1 MRYFMSTQT
10 LISLNP
16 KAAEFISKPRNL
28 FINGQFVEAVSG
40 KRFETINPA
49 NGQVITTVAEGDKED
64 INRAVTAA
72 RKAFDEG
79 PWPKMKPAERAR
91 ILLKFADLV
100 EENVE
105 ELAHLDTL
113 DYGQPVGLTTAFAS
127 SVIELFRYYAG
138 WATKITGQTIPV
150 SLPGDIFNYT
160 RREAIGVCGQISP
173 WNAPVSVAAMKLAA
187 PLSVGNTVV
196 LKPAEQSP
204 LSALRLA
211 ELIQEAGFPD
221 GVVNIVP
228 GFGATAGAALTQ
240 HPDVDKITFTGSTA
254 VGKEIMRSAAGNLK
268 KVTLELGGKSPHIIC
283 ADADYELAL
292 ANAANAILFNS
303 GQVCFAGSR
312 LFVEKK
318 IYDNFVSD
326 LIDYT
331 KNYKLGDGFDQTT
344 TLGPLVSEKQK
355 NRVLNYLNIGQQ
367 EGAEM
372 LIGGDATSADLANGY
387 FVKPTLLANVR
398 NDMTVAQEEIFGPVV
413 CAMMFDDLDEV
424 IKVANATE
432 YGLGAGICTTDL
444 RKAHKAA
451 HALRTGNVWVNTYNL
466 MDPASPFGGYKQSG
480 LGRENGSASIDTYTQ
495 IKSVW
500 IDLN

>member
-1 MRYFMSTQT
+1 MTTQT
-10 LISLNP
+10 LVSLNP
-16 KAAEFISKPRNL
+16 NAAKFISSPKKL
-28 FINGQFVEAVSG
+28 FINGQFVEAASG
-40 KRFETINPA
+40 KRFETIDPA
-49 NGQVITTVAEGDKED
+49 NGQVITTIAEGDKED
-64 INRAVTAA
+64 INRAVAAA

-79 PWPKMKPAERAR
+79 PWPKMKPTERAN

-138 WATKITGQTIPV
+138 WATKVTGQTIPV
-150 SLPGDIFNYT
+150 SLPGEFFNYT
-160 RREAIGVCGQISP
+160 LREPIGVCGQISP

-196 LKPAEQSP
+196 LKPAEQTP

-254 VGKEIMRSAAGNLK
+254 VGKEIMRAASGNLK
-268 KVTLELGGKSPHIIC
+268 KLTLELGGKSPHIIC
-283 ADADYELAL
+283 ADADYELAI

-331 KNYKLGDGFDQTT
+331 TSNYKLGNGFDHTT

-372 LIGGDATSADLANGY
+372 LIGGNASSADLTNGY
-387 FVKPTLLANVR
+387 YVKPTILANV
-398 NDMTVAQEEIFGPVV
+398 NNNMTVAQEEIFGPVV
-413 CAMMFDDLDEV
+413 CAMPFDNLDEV
-424 IKVANATE
+424 TKLANATD

-444 RKAHKAA
+444 KKAHRVANS
-451 HALRTGNVWVNTYNL
+451 LRTGNVWINTYNL

-495 IKSVW
+495 LKSVW
-500 IDLN
+500 INLD